1 MNIRPNTP
9 TSSNKRE
16 MRARPLTRPS
26 HSNNQS
32 QEKSTRH
39 KANNRPRRRRR
50 AQIMNTVPSLRR
62 RLRSDLSLNM
72 SGGLVK
78 SLGEKGRTAVVARLV
93 AVRADRVGGFACDF
107 AGDVAVHD
115 CG

>member
-1 MNIRPNTP
+1 
-9 TSSNKRE
+9 
-16 MRARPLTRPS
+16 
-26 HSNNQS
+26 
-32 QEKSTRH
+32 
-39 KANNRPRRRRR
+39 
-50 AQIMNTVPSLRR
+50 
-62 RLRSDLSLNM
+62 M

-78 SLGEKGRTAVVARLV
+78 SLGEKGRTAVVSRLV